1 MSRKQ
6 NMTKHTWAVV
16 HSLMKLN
23 GPLPPNP
30 GLVSRT
36 PSPSLVLPL
45 NHPIVSRPGN
55 AMRIGGP
62 LSQVAN
68 ARPSWYIIEVFAT
81 LIFLIACCEPGRCD
95 SITSV
100 MVLRI
105 RRMMVTNELMGLTRV
120 AMLGKMG
127 VMREDEVLDEL

>member
-1 MSRKQ
+1 MNCRHD
-6 NMTKHTWAVV
+6 MAEPTWAVV

-30 GLVSRT
+30 GFVSST

-68 ARPSWYIIEVFAT
+68 ARPSWYSIEVLAT
-81 LIFLIACCEPGRCD
+81 LIFLMACCEPGRCD
-95 SITSV
+95 NMTSV
-100 MVLRI
+100 MVLKI
-105 RRMMVTNELMGLTRV
+105 RRMMMINVLIGLTRV
-120 AMLGKMG
+120 AMLGKIG
-127 VMREDEVLDEL
+127 VLSEDEVLDEL